1 VAITW
6 RTVALSVLGVAWV
19 VLWPLPLTVLIWALV
34 VVVLVLVD
42 VLAAASP
49 RMVKVTRDVPGSV
62 RLGESTSA
70 TLTLENLGKRRLRA
84 LVRDAWPPSAIADDR
99 PPGSAL
105 PRRGVR
111 TPRLPMQARPGEGAR
126 GRTPLLPSRRGDL
139 VVPFVAVRTFG
150 PLGLAGR
157 QARIPLRGR
166 LRVLPAFVSR
176 RHLPSRLSRLR
187 ELDGRT
193 SVLVRSSGTEF
204 DSLREYVIGDDVRS
218 IDWRAT
224 ARRNDVVVR
233 TWRPERDRRV
243 MIVVD
248 TGRTS
253 ATRVLDGTRLEA
265 SIETALLLGVLA
277 DRAGDRVEVVAFDRQ
292 VRARVAGAS
301 RSELLATMA
310 DALAPVEPTLV
321 ETDWTGV
328 AAQVRARMSQRAL
341 VVLLTNV
348 DPSAVEGGLL
358 DVTAQLAKQHQVLV
372 ASVADPTL
380 EALRSARGNVVDA
393 YDAAAAERT
402 ILGHAQVAMRL
413 RRRGVEVVDALP
425 DDLPPAV
432 ADAYLALKAAGKL

>member
-1 VAITW
+1 
-6 RTVALSVLGVAWV
+6 
-19 VLWPLPLTVLIWALV
+19 
-34 VVVLVLVD
+34 
-42 VLAAASP
+42 
-49 RMVKVTRDVPGSV
+49 
-62 RLGESTSA
+62 
-70 TLTLENLGKRRLRA
+70 
-84 LVRDAWPPSAIADDR
+84 
-99 PPGSAL
+99 
-105 PRRGVR
+105 
-111 TPRLPMQARPGEGAR
+111 
-126 GRTPLLPSRRGDL
+126 
-139 VVPFVAVRTFG
+139 VVPFVAIRTFG

-157 QARIPLRGR
+157 QARVPLRGR

-341 VVLLTNV
+341 VVLLTTV

>member
-1 VAITW
+1 
-6 RTVALSVLGVAWV
+6 
-19 VLWPLPLTVLIWALV
+19 
-34 VVVLVLVD
+34 
-42 VLAAASP
+42 
-49 RMVKVTRDVPGSV
+49 
-62 RLGESTSA
+62 
-70 TLTLENLGKRRLRA
+70 
-84 LVRDAWPPSAIADDR
+84 
-99 PPGSAL
+99 
-105 PRRGVR
+105 
-111 TPRLPMQARPGEGAR
+111 
-126 GRTPLLPSRRGDL
+126 
-139 VVPFVAVRTFG
+139 
-150 PLGLAGR
+150 
-157 QARIPLRGR
+157 
-166 LRVLPAFVSR
+166 
-176 RHLPSRLSRLR
+176 
-187 ELDGRT
+187 
-193 SVLVRSSGTEF
+193 
-204 DSLREYVIGDDVRS
+204 
-218 IDWRAT
+218 
-224 ARRNDVVVR
+224 
-233 TWRPERDRRV
+233 

-341 VVLLTNV
+341 VVLLTTV